1 MAEND
6 VKDPEL
12 KEEEEIAEDVILDD
26 DTSDEILEETSDEAS
41 EEDEEQVSDEEIEIL
56 KAKVSGQKQ
65 RIENLEKMLADK
77 QEDQEKLE
85 RLTNEFNNFKTRTLN
100 DRKLAKVNGKIKTV
114 NEVLDVI
121 DNLDRAMK
129 FKSDSEEFKAGLV
142 MINNNL
148 KAKLS
153 DLGVNLEENNDK

>member
-1 MAEND
+1 MEEND

-12 KEEEEIAEDVILDD
+12 KEEEIAEDVILDD
-26 DTSDEILEETSDEAS
+26 DTNEETLEETSEEAL
-41 EEDEEQVSDEEIEIL
+41 EEAEEQVSDEEIEIL

-142 MINNNL
+142 MINSNL

>member
-12 KEEEEIAEDVILDD
+12 KEEEIAEEVILDD
-26 DTSDEILEETSDEAS
+26 DTSEEILEETSDEAS
-41 EEDEEQVSDEEIEIL
+41 EEAEEQVSDEEIEIL

-153 DLGVNLEENNDK
+153 NLGVNLEENNDK

>member
-12 KEEEEIAEDVILDD
+12 KEEEIAEDVILDD

>member
-1 MAEND
+1 MTEND

-12 KEEEEIAEDVILDD
+12 KEEEIVKDAILDE
-26 DTSDEILEETSDEAS
+26 DTKADASESTEEKQVSEDEIE
-41 EEDEEQVSDEEIEIL
+41 VL

-65 RIENLEKMLADK
+65 RIENLEKLLAEK
-77 QEDQEKLE
+77 NEDHEKIE

-148 KAKLS
+148 KLKLN
-153 DLGVNLEENNDK
+153 DLGVNLEENDDK

>member
-1 MAEND
+1 MAAQD

-12 KEEEEIAEDVILDD
+12 NEEEMTENVILED
-26 DTSDEILEETSDEAS
+26 DTTESATDDESKMTEES
-41 EEDEEQVSDEEIEIL
+41 EEQQISDEEIEIL

-65 RIENLEKMLADK
+65 RIENLENMLIEKKD
-77 QEDQEKLE
+77 DQEKVE
-85 RLTNEFNNFKTRTLN
+85 RLLNEFNNFKTRTLN

-148 KAKLS
+148 KIKLN
-153 DLGVNLEENNDK
+153 DLGINMEEINDK